1 MKLRDVVSE
10 DYKGPKKKWI
20 VSNLNSLDQDV
31 LDAIWDMYEHTYK
44 SIGLIVKNLNELTSK
59 YKISL
64 LIDVDEDPMP
74 DAFTIFKPTRFG
86 KKMVLAGT
94 DGTKPAKRA
103 LITHK
108 IASLKRKG
116 WYIEA
121 SHRMADILN
130 SAGTNIVQDH
140 DTVEKVLG
148 KTVKWLNDDGKYE
161 RTVGGSIKATKQLF
175 GFPKI

>member
-1 MKLRDVVSE
+1 M
-10 DYKGPKKKWI
+10 
-20 VSNLNSLDQDV
+20 
-31 LDAIWDMYEHTYK
+31 
-44 SIGLIVKNLNELTSK
+44 
-59 YKISL
+59 
-64 LIDVDEDPMP
+64 
-74 DAFTIFKPTRFG
+74 
-86 KKMVLAGT
+86 
-94 DGTKPAKRA
+94 
-103 LITHK
+103 K

>member
-1 MKLRDVVSE
+1 MTFNGNDKILVYSTDWCSDCYRTKFFFDE
-10 DYKGPKKKWI
+10 YGIDY
-20 VSNLNSLDQDV
+20 
-31 LDAIWDMYEHTYK
+31 E
-44 SIGLIVKNLNELTSK
+44 E
-59 YKISL
+59 
-64 LIDVDEDPMP
+64 IDVDEDPMP

-161 RTVGGSIKATKQLF
+161 RTDGGSIKATKQIF